1 MEASNDNPVGPGVLE
16 RIEGAIER
24 ARDRVPNL
32 TTGLIVATLVIGL
45 AGGAWASKPLHRY
58 QINKEWH
65 AKLAASSKA
74 VREAMARGDAEAE
87 ATDEEVLNALGDQD
101 AQLYRAE
108 LALASARR
116 AALNPSDCRI
126 PAGSLH

>member
-1 MEASNDNPVGPGVLE
+1 MEASNDNKGPPIWE
-16 RIEGAIER
+16 RIEGRIER

-32 TTGLIVATLVIGL
+32 TTGLVVATFVIGL

-65 AKLAASSKA
+65 EKIAKASSA

-116 AALNPSDCRI
+116 VALNPSDCRI
-126 PAGSLH
+126 PAGSLRQ